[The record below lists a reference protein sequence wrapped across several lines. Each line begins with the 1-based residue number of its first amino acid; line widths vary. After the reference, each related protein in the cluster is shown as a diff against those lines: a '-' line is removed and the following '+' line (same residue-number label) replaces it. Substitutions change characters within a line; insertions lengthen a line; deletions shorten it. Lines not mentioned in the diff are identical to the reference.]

1 MSRQSEKGLI
11 GCLLIDENS
20 IDEVAP
26 YVTQGMFKDEMYGAI
41 YEVYRD
47 GFDKGNRAN
56 EITVR
61 WMLED
66 KYPIEILDKELVA
79 CVESVV
85 SSVEIKTYAD
95 TIIKD
100 FKASQ
105 ADALLQHTEIK
116 GANVV
121 ESVSEVISELQKII
135 DEDTSE
141 SRSVSEIVHNVKG
154 DYFCDKNKKHLKTGF
169 YSIDDLLGDLEG
181 GDVIIFGARPAV
193 GKSALILQIASNMV
207 KQGNKIAFYNL
218 EMTEKQIYERLLSSL
233 TGLEIKRIKRAV
245 SYTKDEKEL
254 VDRANAILERDY
266 KNLVIST
273 GSKNMSQIRA
283 ECQHKDYDA
292 IIIDYLQL
300 IIPEGTYRGNRFAEV
315 GEISRKLKALAKD
328 MKIPVIAL
336 SQLNR
341 VSDETKEPT
350 MSELREAGN
359 IEQDASIIMLM
370 WNLNEERT
378 EKGIKIDKNRQGKTG
393 RMEFMFDG
401 EKMKFIDKGDW
412 QDSTDY
418 PFS

>member
-11 GCLLIDENS
+11 GCLLIDDNS
-20 IDEVAP
+20 IDDIAP
-26 YVTQGMFKDEMYGAI
+26 YVRQGMFKDEMYGAI
-41 YEVYRD
+41 YEIYRD
-47 GFDKGNRAN
+47 GFERGNKAN

-61 WMLED
+61 WVLED

-105 ADALLQHTEIK
+105 ADALLQHTKIK
-116 GANVV
+116 GANVI

-135 DEDTSE
+135 DEDTNE
-141 SRSVSEIVHNVKG
+141 SRSVSEIAHSVKG
-154 DYFCDKNKKHLKTGF
+154 DYFCDKNKKNLKTGF

-233 TGLEIKRIKRAV
+233 TGLDIKRIKRAV
-245 SYTKDEKEL
+245 SYTKNEKEL
-254 VDRANAILERDY
+254 VDKANEMLERDY

-273 GSKNMSQIRA
+273 GSKTMSQIRA
-283 ECQHKDYDA
+283 ECQHKDYDV

-328 MKIPVIAL
+328 MGIPVIAL

-378 EKGIKIDKNRQGKTG
+378 EKGLKIDKNRQGKTG
-393 RMEFMFDG
+393 RMEFSFDG
-401 EKMKFIDKGDW
+401 DKMKFIDKGDW